1 MSELVTWDRDYSGE
15 QQFARLAVSSLT
27 AFAARHPHD
36 AAVQT
41 AYRAAIAALEAL
53 APVLQAAEGEG

>member
-1 MSELVTWDRDYSGE
+1 VSELVTWDRDYSGE

-36 AAVQT
+36 AAVQA
-41 AYRAAIAALEAL
+41 AYATAIAALDAL
-53 APVLQAAEGEG
+53 APVLAAAEREG